1 MSNHSNKYS
10 YLPFLLIII
19 VMSIIVGYAYNR
31 YEYEQSLPDNC
42 TVDNV
47 RHRLHEL
54 DIIAALPIPTSKYE
68 NPNSVLIV
76 KNLQSMDSIRGCP
89 TRLNDALEMTEY
101 SLRDLDFVQYAKWRE
116 ILQNE
121 LTKMENQQMY
131 SKEDGER

>member
-19 VMSIIVGYAYNR
+19 LMSIIVGYAYNR

-42 TVDNV
+42 TADNV

-54 DIIAALPIPTSKYE
+54 DIIAALPILSTRFGNPT
-68 NPNSVLIV
+68 SVLIQN
-76 KNLQSMDSIRGCP
+76 NLRSMLPIRGC
-89 TRLNDALEMTEY
+89 TKRTNDALEMTEY
-101 SLRDLDFVQYAKWRE
+101 SLRNLDFVNYAEWKE

-131 SKEDGER
+131 SKEESQR

>member
-1 MSNHSNKYS
+1 MS
-10 YLPFLLIII
+10 LPLVVLGI
-19 VMSIIVGYAYNR
+19 SIIVGYAYNR

-54 DIIAALPIPTSKYE
+54 DIIAALPIPSTRNG
-68 NPNSVLIV
+68 NPTSVLIQN
-76 KNLQSMDSIRGCP
+76 NLRSMLPIRGCNK
-89 TRLNDALEMTEY
+89 RANDALEMTEY
-101 SLRDLDFVQYAKWRE
+101 SLGNLDFVNYSVWRE

-131 SKEDGER
+131 SKEESER

>member
-1 MSNHSNKYS
+1 MSNHSDKYS

-19 VMSIIVGYAYNR
+19 LMSIIVGYAYDL
-31 YEYEQSLPDNC
+31 YEYKQNLPSNC

-54 DIIAALPIPTSKYE
+54 DIIAALPIPSTRYGYS
-68 NPNSVLIV
+68 SSLIQN
-76 KNLQSMDSIRGCP
+76 NLQSMRPIRGCN

-101 SLRDLDFVQYAKWRE
+101 NLRFLDFVKYAEWRE

-121 LTKMENQQMY
+121 LTKMDDKSGLVYN
-131 SKEDGER
+131 DFER